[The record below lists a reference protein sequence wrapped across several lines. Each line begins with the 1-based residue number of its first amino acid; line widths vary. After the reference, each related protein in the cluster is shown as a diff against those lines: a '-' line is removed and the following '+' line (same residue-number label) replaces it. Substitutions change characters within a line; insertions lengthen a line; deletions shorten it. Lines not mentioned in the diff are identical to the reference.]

1 MRQIIIRMFVAL
13 IMCGVTS
20 VIRFGSLMAA
30 PQVGTQTVWILRL
43 ITASLLS
50 PLLYSFISGRT
61 SNWTIRLKHRPHGLD
76 DPSVLSI
83 QPSAFD
89 LINRPSRL
97 REILTRRDAGHPGN

>member
-1 MRQIIIRMFVAL
+1 MRQIFIRMFVAL

-50 PLLYSFISGRT
+50 PLLFSLINKRT
-61 SNWTIRLKHRPHGLD
+61 SNWTIPLKHRLHRLD

-89 LINRPSRL
+89 LINRPSR
-97 REILTRRDAGHPGN
+97 RRSNYFVRNENR